1 MSYTKDSSLT
11 CPEERTGDWKPGNG
25 TTQLTDEETQNA
37 VSELESKQLL
47 FPIRDRH
54 LCDDP
59 LQFQNIGLFSFVP
72 CKGATPNDKGIY
84 GFAKLR
90 GNFNTEDEASQR
102 AEKLIRTTDSYH
114 KIFHTFV
121 GKPFPITESS
131 DFSAEAQNIDIRNEA
146 QKATSTSIRQKR
158 DDEISQIKEI
168 ERREQELKDDVAMEP
183 EDIDPLD
190 RYITLKVKCAQLT
203 WTYLEHLK
211 KMAEV
216 RDVLIKARKQTREMD
231 EESSEYNEA
240 YFEKYQQAREVSGLE
255 TNVSSSDNFIRYMV
269 EDVDLPGID
278 ESADDFEGITGIGA
292 VLSQT
297 LQKIQDQDEKDKEM
311 QKQADRDRMMA
322 LDPSTDAE
330 NLETLQ

>member
-11 CPEERTGDWKPGNG
+11 CPEERVGDWKPGVG
-25 TTQLTDEETQNA
+25 STQLTDEETQNA
-37 VSELESKQLL
+37 VSELESKNLL

-54 LCDDP
+54 LCDDQI
-59 LQFQNIGLFSFVP
+59 QFQNIGLFSFVP
-72 CKGATPNDKGIY
+72 CKGATPNEKGIY

-90 GNFNTEDEASQR
+90 GNFSTEEEASQR

-146 QKATSTSIRQKR
+146 SKAVSSSIRKKR
-158 DDEISQIKEI
+158 DDEVAQIKEI

-190 RYITLKVKCAQLT
+190 RYITLKVKSAQLT

-216 RDVLIKARKQTREMD
+216 REVLLKARQQTREMD

-240 YFEKYQQAREVSGLE
+240 YFEKYQKAREVSGLE
-255 TNVSSSDNFIRYMV
+255 TNPNSSDNFIRYMV

-278 ESADDFEGITGIGA
+278 ESADDFEGITGIGN
-292 VLSQT
+292 VLAQT
-297 LQKIQDQDEKDKEM
+297 LQKIQDQDAKDKEAK
-311 QKQADRDRMMA
+311 KQADRDQMMSLGSPTGA
-322 LDPSTDAE
+322 GNQAS
-330 NLETLQ
+330 LQ

>member
-1 MSYTKDSSLT
+1 MSHTKDSSLT
-11 CPEERTGDWKPGNG
+11 CPEERVGDWKPGAG
-25 TTQLTDEETQNA
+25 VSQLTDEETQNA
-37 VSELESKQLL
+37 VSELESKELL
-47 FPIRDRH
+47 YPIRDRQ
-54 LCDDP
+54 LCDDQI
-59 LQFQNIGLFSFVP
+59 QFQNIGLFSFVP
-72 CKGATPNDKGIY
+72 CAGAKPNEKGIY

-90 GNFNTEDEASQR
+90 GNFGTEDEASQR

-146 QKATSTSIRQKR
+146 AKATSTSIRKKR
-158 DDEISQIKEI
+158 DDEVAQIKEI

-183 EDIDPLD
+183 EDVDPLD
-190 RYITLKVKCAQLT
+190 KYITLKVKSAQLT

-216 RDVLIKARKQTREMD
+216 REVLIKARKQTRDMD

-240 YFEKYQQAREVSGLE
+240 YFEKYQKAREVSGLE
-255 TNVSSSDNFIRYMV
+255 TNPDSSDNFIRYMV

-278 ESADDFEGITGIGA
+278 ESADNFEGITGIGN
-292 VLSQT
+292 VLAQT
-297 LQKIQDQDEKDKEM
+297 LQKMQDQDEKDKEVK
-311 QKQADRDRMMA
+311 KQADKDRMLA
-322 LDPSTDAE
+322 FDEPSSVE
-330 NLETLQ
+330 NQDTSQ

>member
-11 CPEERTGDWKPGNG
+11 CPQERVGDWKPGNG
-25 TTQLTDEETQNA
+25 ESQLTDEEAQHA
-37 VSELESKQLL
+37 VAELESKSLL

-54 LCDDP
+54 LCDDH

-72 CKGATPNDKGIY
+72 CKGATPNEKGIY

-90 GNFNTEDEASQR
+90 GNFNTEEEASQR
-102 AEKLIRTTDSYH
+102 AEKLIRTSDSYH
-114 KIFHTFV
+114 KIFHAFV
-121 GKPFPITESS
+121 GKPFPVTESS

-146 QKATSTSIRQKR
+146 AKATSTSIRQKR
-158 DDEISQIKEI
+158 DEEIQQIKEI

-183 EDIDPLD
+183 EDVDPLD
-190 RYITLKVKCAQLT
+190 RYITLKVKGAQLT

-216 RDVLIKARKQTREMD
+216 REVIIKARTQIREMD

-240 YFEKYQQAREVSGLE
+240 YFEKYQKAREVSGLE
-255 TNVSSSDNFIRYMV
+255 TNPDSSDNFIRYMV

-278 ESADDFEGITGIGA
+278 ESADNFEGITGIGA

-297 LQKIQDQDEKDKEM
+297 LQKIQDQDEKDKEVK
-311 QKQADRDRMMA
+311 KQEDRDRMMA
-322 LDPSTDAE
+322 FGSPTGEGNSAS
-330 NLETLQ
+330 LQ